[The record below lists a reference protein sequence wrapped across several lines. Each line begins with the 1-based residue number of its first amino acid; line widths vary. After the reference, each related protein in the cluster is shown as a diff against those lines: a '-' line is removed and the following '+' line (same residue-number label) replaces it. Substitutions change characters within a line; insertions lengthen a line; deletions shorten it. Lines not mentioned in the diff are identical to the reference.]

1 MIQQPIRTAKERL
14 KDLAETAESLH
25 VDHKNENLRRYFISS
40 KQLYE
45 TAKYEAAH
53 GNFQKAY
60 MLIMRFLD
68 LYVTRLPKHPFYQNV
83 PDDLRKSTKALCM
96 KALELGGQL
105 KPKVLDEF
113 EQIVRAEEEEL
124 AQVWN
129 NF

>member
-1 MIQQPIRTAKERL
+1 MDRTHVRTVKERL
-14 KDLAETAESLH
+14 KDLTDAAESIH

-68 LYVTRLPKHPFYQNV
+68 IYVTRLPKHPFYHNV
-83 PDDLRKSTKALCM
+83 PEDLRKPTKALCV
-96 KALELGGQL
+96 KALDLGGQL
-105 KPKVLDEF
+105 KPKVLEEF
-113 EQIVRAEEEEL
+113 EQIVRAEEAEL
-124 AQVWN
+124 AQV
-129 NF
+129 